1 MVVSLGNINIQSI
14 GYPDG
19 LDTVLNIDITAGEL
33 LALSAMVGFSN
44 QYIIA
49 QHISEIYDYNDM
61 IKNLIQRVIKEENID
76 YNEYVRLFTQIQQK
90 IGE

>member
-1 MVVSLGNINIQSI
+1 MVVKLGNLNIQNI
-14 GYPDG
+14 GIPNG

-49 QHISEIYDYNDM
+49 QQIEETYEYNDI
-61 IKNLIQRVIKEENID
+61 IKDLIQRVIKEENID
-76 YNEYVRLFTQIQQK
+76 YNEYVRVFTQIQQK